1 MKKYALYLALIFSVA
16 INVAVAA
23 TVVYHFGRF
32 SRAENWGL
40 SCDQKPLGRFMR
52 ENLQLEAEDI
62 ARFQSL
68 FAQDREEL
76 IALRKQVRE
85 QRQALFDL
93 LDKPKINQAQVDQ
106 QIEKIAALQAKM
118 QKIVINRIINLK
130 STLPEEKQ
138 QRLLRALRQRLEGGS
153 FGTGAFGPGF
163 GTGAFGPGFGKKMRR
178 W

>member
-23 TVVYHFGRF
+23 TVAYHFWRL
-32 SRAENWGL
+32 SRAENWRP

-62 ARFQSL
+62 VRFQSL
-68 FAQDREEL
+68 LAQDREEL

-85 QRQALFDL
+85 QQQALFDL
-93 LDKPKINQAQVDQ
+93 LDKPNINQTQIDQ
-106 QIEKIAALQAKM
+106 QIEKIATLQAKM

-153 FGTGAFGPGF
+153 FGP
-163 GTGAFGPGFGKKMRR
+163 GAFGPGFGKKMRR